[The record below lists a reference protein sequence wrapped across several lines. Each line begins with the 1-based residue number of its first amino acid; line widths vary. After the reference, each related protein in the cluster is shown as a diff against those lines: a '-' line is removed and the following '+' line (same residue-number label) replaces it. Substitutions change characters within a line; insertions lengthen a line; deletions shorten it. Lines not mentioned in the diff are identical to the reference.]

1 MAYLDDIEAGII
13 LTRHLTDLLN
23 EICKNEGGIG
33 RDDSRIWDDYLHKMT
48 EQEWDQILK
57 VLEALRDHET
67 GVAYPQDE
75 SVINTA
81 RQALDK
87 VLATGESFVGKPN
100 VARSGNKKS
109 AWQTIMTMREMLN
122 RHNGVKIPN
131 RPGST
136 PPGGSNS
143 NYGNLFN

>member
-1 MAYLDDIEAGII
+1 MAYLEDIESGII

-33 RDDSRIWDDYLHKMT
+33 RDDSRIWDDYLHKLT
-48 EQEWDQILK
+48 EQEWDQIVK

-75 SVINTA
+75 TVIATA
-81 RQALDK
+81 RKALDK
-87 VLATGESFVGKPN
+87 ALATGESFVGKPN

-109 AWQTIMTMREMLN
+109 AWQITMTMREMLN
-122 RHNGVKIPN
+122 RHAGVKIPN
-131 RPGST
+131 TPGSR
-136 PPGGSNS
+136 PPGGGNS
-143 NYGNLFN
+143 YGDLFD